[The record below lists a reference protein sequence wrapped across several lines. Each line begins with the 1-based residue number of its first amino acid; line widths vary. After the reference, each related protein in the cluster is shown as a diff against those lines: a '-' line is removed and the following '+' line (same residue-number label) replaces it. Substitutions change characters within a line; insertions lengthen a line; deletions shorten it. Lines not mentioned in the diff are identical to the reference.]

1 MSLMSLMPFPIL
13 KFDAFSN
20 QIVLQCRELP
30 ESACRMRVLK
40 LFRDIGM
47 QYRWTESK
55 NYEVVIRTKVGQEGI
70 CRLLGEELVPSIP
83 YRVDV
88 SGLIG
93 SIG

>member
-1 MSLMSLMPFPIL
+1 
-13 KFDAFSN
+13 
-20 QIVLQCRELP
+20 
-30 ESACRMRVLK
+30 MRVLK

-47 QYRWTESK
+47 DYRWTESK

-88 SGLIG
+88 GCLIVFVDFYCRDTV
-93 SIG
+93 SLSR